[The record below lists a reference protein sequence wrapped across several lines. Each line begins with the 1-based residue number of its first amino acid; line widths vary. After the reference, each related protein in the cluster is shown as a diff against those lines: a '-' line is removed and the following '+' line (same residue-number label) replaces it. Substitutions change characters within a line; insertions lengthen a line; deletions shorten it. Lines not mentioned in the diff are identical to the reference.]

1 MRQDASG
8 CKRAFDRLAE
18 HFLPGRYDPAAFSL
32 LLAHKDVSLSV
43 GLTRGRGVPMKIGE
57 AKLTEAMNRG
67 SAEALRDALKE

>member
-8 CKRAFDRLAE
+8 RKRTFDRLVE

-32 LLAHKDVSLSV
+32 LLAHKDVSLAVELARSQ
-43 GLTRGRGVPMKIGE
+43 GVPMKIGE
-57 AKLTEAMNRG
+57 AEVTETMNRG